1 MVDEGRGEG
10 RLRPLTGGCPLPLVW
25 PLQGVRLHPPSLRPS
40 VRRCPPPQSCNF
52 VLFRVNARPGVGMAG
67 WMDGASHFAPPSLSV
82 GVCLPVRVSRGLLGF
97 LLPSPSTSPRFSCV
111 LSITSSPP
119 SNLPER
125 EREREVLERKGT
137 SEDDGGRKK
146 EREAGRGAAKG
157 GSRGDQI

>member
-25 PLQGVRLHPPSLRPS
+25 PLQGVRLHPPSLLAS

-52 VLFRVNARPGVGMAG
+52 VLFRVNARPGVGM
-67 WMDGASHFAPPSLSV
+67 DGRRLSLRPSLPLGRRLSARP
-82 GVCLPVRVSRGLLGF
+82 GLSGSSRIPP
-97 LLPSPSTSPRFSCV
+97 PSPSPSASPRFSCV